1 MADSSSTKQTASTA
15 VTETTSNKGAPTY
28 GGFTGQSLANSLLSI
43 LSQSTQQV
51 GSLEQGRQAAFAEAQ
66 SKQHLSDGIAADA
79 ATAAGIQAA
88 RKAQLNYQQ
97 NSALE
102 SYQRELGMDPSD
114 PQNILSQSLAQKE
127 ALRPQYEATRAE
139 YDKAAG
145 TDLLSN
151 PLGFIM
157 AQLKLPS
164 LAAKTNALSDAMGR
178 ADVRMQVA
186 NEQLDTRRRTLI
198 ANSAD
203 QIREFEL
210 KQADIDAKIADSKLR
225 AAEAA
230 TASRRAGELMQQ
242 IQVVNTVSDNQRQT
256 IGQLASLREQ
266 EENRV
271 ERRQRM
277 ALVEEQRRQMLDEK
291 KAKADQDARLDARL
305 AAVSQKLGMP
315 EPMTV
320 QRLRSLASDR
330 EKNAWLNAALN
341 GQMGETL
348 YESLLFYG
356 DKASRAGLAQ
366 GGNASS
372 YDAYTKLRTTGLAH
386 QAEAERE
393 AMKTGKKL
401 KPEEARAQGF
411 NIYADRLLN
420 SAEGVKSPED
430 LSSRKW
436 DSEYNPYRA
445 PALAVADLAQSDPR
459 FVSLKNNEVAK
470 AISSFAATAGIQ
482 GQLSSEQE
490 QVVLKSIYEQA
501 RSRKILPAKAAADI
515 AAFYRTAADFQYQQ
529 TQYDL
534 FGLPKQKAYLYSLE
548 IGGERKKV
556 DLFNPAELERALQ
569 RSIAGEFSTYLGST
583 GQAAL
588 PGSVF
593 DTSTSIRLPAEAGL
607 NKLKS
612 NGPLLDEPLINK
624 LLPPKK

>member
-66 SKQHLSDGIAADA
+66 SKQQLSDGIAAGA

-291 KAKADQDARLDARL
+291 KAKADQDARLDFLL
-305 AAVSQKLGMP
+305 AAVSQKLDML

-320 QRLRSLASDR
+320 QRLRSLSDR
-330 EKNAWLNAALN
+330 ERNAWLNAALT

-356 DKASRAGLAQ
+356 DKANRAGLAQ
-366 GGNASS
+366 GGNAAS

-386 QAEAERE
+386 QAEAERD

-459 FVSLKNNEVAK
+459 FASLKNNEVAK

-534 FGLPKQKAYLYSLE
+534 FGLPKQQAYLYSLE
-548 IGGERKKV
+548 IGGDRKKV

-569 RSIAGEFSTYLGST
+569 RAI
-583 GQAAL
+583 
-588 PGSVF
+588 
-593 DTSTSIRLPAEAGL
+593 TSD
-607 NKLKS
+607 K
-612 NGPLLDEPLINK
+612 EPLGYSPIGGFR
-624 LLPPKK
+624 

>member
-66 SKQHLSDGIAADA
+66 SKQQLSDGIAAGA

-291 KAKADQDARLDARL
+291 KAKAEDIARFNAGL
-305 AAVSQKLGMP
+305 AVVSQKLGMP
-315 EPMTV
+315 APVTYAEWIKLPEDEK
-320 QRLRSLASDR
+320 RL
-330 EKNAWLNAALN
+330 WHTAAKR
-341 GQMGETL
+341 GQFGDTL
-348 YESLLFYG
+348 YDSILFYNN
-356 DKASRAGLAQ
+356 KASRTGIAQ
-366 GGNASS
+366 SGNAAS
-372 YDAYTKLRTTGLAH
+372 YDAFIKLRTTGLAH

-393 AMKTGKKL
+393 ALKTGKRL

-420 SAEGVKSPED
+420 SAEGVKATED
-430 LSSRKW
+430 LASRKW

-445 PALAVADLAQSDPR
+445 PSLALADLAQADPR
-459 FVSLKNNEVAK
+459 FANLKNNEVAK
-470 AISSFAATAGIQ
+470 AIRSYAATAGIQ

-515 AAFYRTAADFQYQQ
+515 AAFYRTAAEFQYQQ

-534 FGLPKQKAYLYSLE
+534 FGLPKQQAYLYSLE

-569 RSIAGEFSTYLGST
+569 RAIIA
-583 GQAAL
+583 
-588 PGSVF
+588 
-593 DTSTSIRLPAEAGL
+593 D
-607 NKLKS
+607 K
-612 NGPLLDEPLINK
+612 EPLGYSPIGGFR
-624 LLPPKK
+624 

>member
-66 SKQHLSDGIAADA
+66 SKQQLSDGIAAGA

-291 KAKADQDARLDARL
+291 KAKADQDARLDFLL
-305 AAVSQKLGMP
+305 AAVSQKLDML

-320 QRLRSLASDR
+320 QRLRSLSDR
-330 EKNAWLNAALN
+330 ERNAWLNAALT

-356 DKASRAGLAQ
+356 DKANRAGLAQ
-366 GGNASS
+366 GGNAAS

-386 QAEAERE
+386 QAEAERD

-534 FGLPKQKAYLYSLE
+534 FGLPKQQAYLYSLE

-569 RSIAGEFSTYLGST
+569 RAI
-583 GQAAL
+583 
-588 PGSVF
+588 
-593 DTSTSIRLPAEAGL
+593 TSD
-607 NKLKS
+607 K
-612 NGPLLDEPLINK
+612 EPLGYSPIGGFR
-624 LLPPKK
+624 

>member
-66 SKQHLSDGIAADA
+66 SKQQLSDGIAAGA

-291 KAKADQDARLDARL
+291 KAKADQDARLDFLL
-305 AAVSQKLGMP
+305 AAVSQKLDML

-320 QRLRSLASDR
+320 QRLRSLSDR
-330 EKNAWLNAALN
+330 ERNAWLNAALT

-356 DKASRAGLAQ
+356 DKASRAGAAQ
-366 GGNASS
+366 GGNAAS
-372 YDAYTKLRTTGLAH
+372 YDAYTKLRTTGLAY
-386 QAEAERE
+386 QAEAERD

-534 FGLPKQKAYLYSLE
+534 FGLPKQQAYLYSLE
-548 IGGERKKV
+548 IGGDRKKV

-569 RSIAGEFSTYLGST
+569 RAI
-583 GQAAL
+583 
-588 PGSVF
+588 
-593 DTSTSIRLPAEAGL
+593 TSD
-607 NKLKS
+607 K
-612 NGPLLDEPLINK
+612 EPLGYSPIGGFR
-624 LLPPKK
+624 

>member
-1 MADSSSTKQTASTA
+1 MADQNSTKQTASTA
-15 VTETTSNKGAPTY
+15 VSETTSNRAAPTY
-28 GGFTGQSLANSLLSI
+28 GGFSGQSLANSLLGI
-43 LSQSTQQV
+43 LTQQTQQI
-51 GSLEQGRQAAFAEAQ
+51 GNLEQGRQAAFAAAE
-66 SKQHLSDGIAADA
+66 SKQQLSDEIASGA
-79 ATAAGIQAA
+79 AAAVGIQAA
-88 RKAQLNYQQ
+88 KKAQLNYQQ

-102 SYQRELGMDPSD
+102 AYQRELGLDPAD
-114 PQNILSQSLAQKE
+114 AQNILSQSLAQKE

-139 YDKAAG
+139 YDKAAS

-164 LAAKTNALSDAMGR
+164 LAARTNALSDAMGR

-210 KQADIDAKIADSKLR
+210 AQADIDAKIADSKLK

-242 IQVVNTVSDNQRQT
+242 IQVVNLVGDNQRQT

-277 ALVEEQRRQMLDEK
+277 ALVEEQRKQLLDEK

-305 AAVSQKLGMP
+305 AAVSQKLGML

-356 DKASRAGLAQ
+356 DKASRAGIAQ
-366 GGNASS
+366 SGNAAS
-372 YDAYTKLRTTGLAH
+372 YDAYVKLRTTGLAH

-420 SAEGVKSPED
+420 SAEGVKATED
-430 LSSRKW
+430 LASRKW

-445 PALAVADLAQSDPR
+445 PSLALADLAQADPR
-459 FVSLKNNEVAK
+459 FASLKNNEVAK
-470 AISSFAATAGIQ
+470 AISSYAASAGIQ

-515 AAFYRTAADFQYQQ
+515 AAFYRTAAEFQYQQ

-556 DLFNPAELERALQ
+556 DLFNPAEVERALQ
-569 RSIAGEFSTYLGST
+569 RAITA
-583 GQAAL
+583 
-588 PGSVF
+588 
-593 DTSTSIRLPAEAGL
+593 D
-607 NKLKS
+607 K
-612 NGPLLDEPLINK
+612 EPLGYSPIGGFR
-624 LLPPKK
+624 

>member
-1 MADSSSTKQTASTA
+1 MADQNSTKQTASTA
-15 VTETTSNKGAPTY
+15 VSETTSNRAAPTY
-28 GGFTGQSLANSLLSI
+28 GGFSGQSLANSLLGI
-43 LSQSTQQV
+43 LTQQTQQI
-51 GSLEQGRQAAFAEAQ
+51 GNLEQGRQAAFAAAE
-66 SKQHLSDGIAADA
+66 SKQQLSDEIASGA
-79 ATAAGIQAA
+79 AAAVGIQAA
-88 RKAQLNYQQ
+88 KKAQLNYQQ

-102 SYQRELGMDPSD
+102 AYQRELGLDPAD
-114 PQNILSQSLAQKE
+114 AQNILSQSLAQKE

-139 YDKAAG
+139 YDKAAS

-164 LAAKTNALSDAMGR
+164 LAARTNALSDAMGR

-210 KQADIDAKIADSKLR
+210 AQADIDAKIADSKLK

-242 IQVVNTVSDNQRQT
+242 IQVVNLVGDNQRQT

-277 ALVEEQRRQMLDEK
+277 ALVEEQRKQLLDEK

-305 AAVSQKLGMP
+305 AAVSQKLGML

-356 DKASRAGLAQ
+356 DKASRSGIAQ
-366 GGNASS
+366 SGNAAS
-372 YDAYTKLRTTGLAH
+372 YDAYVKLRTTGLAH
-386 QAEAERE
+386 QAEADRE
-393 AMKTGKKL
+393 AQPPLLLRG
-401 KPEEARAQGF
+401 PDAGDQEAPPG
-411 NIYADRLLN
+411 
-420 SAEGVKSPED
+420 
-430 LSSRKW
+430 
-436 DSEYNPYRA
+436 A
-445 PALAVADLAQSDPR
+445 PRDH
-459 FVSLKNNEVAK
+459 
-470 AISSFAATAGIQ
+470 AGIQ
-482 GQLSSEQE
+482 
-490 QVVLKSIYEQA
+490 A
-501 RSRKILPAKAAADI
+501 RR
-515 AAFYRTAADFQYQQ
+515 
-529 TQYDL
+529 
-534 FGLPKQKAYLYSLE
+534 
-548 IGGERKKV
+548 GGGPGRP
-556 DLFNPAELERALQ
+556 DRA
-569 RSIAGEFSTYLGST
+569 R
-583 GQAAL
+583 
-588 PGSVF
+588 
-593 DTSTSIRLPAEAGL
+593 AEAC
-607 NKLKS
+607 S
-612 NGPLLDEPLINK
+612 AC
-624 LLPPKK
+624 PPG

>member
-1 MADSSSTKQTASTA
+1 MADQNSTKQTASTA
-15 VTETTSNKGAPTY
+15 VSETTSNRAAPTY
-28 GGFTGQSLANSLLSI
+28 GGFSGQSLANSLLGI
-43 LSQSTQQV
+43 LTQQTQQI
-51 GSLEQGRQAAFAEAQ
+51 GNLEHGRQAAFAAAE
-66 SKQHLSDGIAADA
+66 SKQQLSDEIASGA
-79 ATAAGIQAA
+79 AAAVGIQAA
-88 RKAQLNYQQ
+88 KKAQLNYQQ

-102 SYQRELGMDPSD
+102 AYQRELGLDPAD
-114 PQNILSQSLAQKE
+114 TQNILSQSLAQKE

-139 YDKAAG
+139 YDKAAS

-151 PLGFIM
+151 PIGFIM

-164 LAAKTNALSDAMGR
+164 LAARTNALSDAMGR

-210 KQADIDAKIADSKLR
+210 AQADIDAKIADSKLK

-242 IQVVNTVSDNQRQT
+242 IQVVNLIGDNQRQT

-277 ALVEEQRRQMLDEK
+277 ALVEEQRKQLLDEK

-305 AAVSQKLGMP
+305 AAVSQKLGML

-356 DKASRAGLAQ
+356 DKASRAGVAQ
-366 GGNASS
+366 SGNAAS
-372 YDAYTKLRTTGLAH
+372 YDAYVKLRTTGLAH

-411 NIYADRLLN
+411 NIYADKMLN
-420 SAEGVKSPED
+420 AAEGVKAVDD
-430 LSSRKW
+430 LSSRRW
-436 DSEYNPYRA
+436 DTEYIVYRA
-445 PALAVADLAQSDPR
+445 PALAVADLAQADPR
-459 FVSLKNNEVAK
+459 FASLKNNEVAK
-470 AISSFAATAGIQ
+470 AISSYAASAGIQ

-515 AAFYRTAADFQYQQ
+515 AAFYRTAAEFQYQQ

-556 DLFNPAELERALQ
+556 DLFNPAEVERALQ
-569 RSIAGEFSTYLGST
+569 RAITA
-583 GQAAL
+583 
-588 PGSVF
+588 
-593 DTSTSIRLPAEAGL
+593 D
-607 NKLKS
+607 K
-612 NGPLLDEPLINK
+612 EPLGYSPIGGFR
-624 LLPPKK
+624 

>member
-1 MADSSSTKQTASTA
+1 MADSTSTKQTDSTS

-28 GGFTGQSLANSLLSI
+28 GGFTGQSLASSLLGI
-43 LSQSTQQV
+43 LSQSTQQI

-66 SKQHLSDGIAADA
+66 SKQQLSDGVAAGA
-79 ATAAGIQAA
+79 AASAGIQAA

-102 SYQRELGMDPSD
+102 SYQRELGMDPAD

-139 YDKAAG
+139 YDKAAS

-164 LAAKTNALSDAMGR
+164 LAAKTNALSAAMGR
-178 ADVRMQVA
+178 ADMRMQVA
-186 NEQLDTRRRTLI
+186 NEHLDTRRRTLI
-198 ANSAD
+198 ANNAD

-210 KQADIDAKIADSKLR
+210 KQADIDAKIAESKLR

-242 IQVVNTVSDNQRQT
+242 IQVVNMVGDNQRQT

-271 ERRQRM
+271 ERRQRI
-277 ALVEEQRRQMLDEK
+277 ALVEEQRRQILDQ
-291 KAKADQDARLDARL
+291 KAASAEQDARMDASL
-305 AAVSQKLGMP
+305 AAISAKLGLQ
-315 EPMTV
+315 ERMTV
-320 QRLRSLASDR
+320 QRLRTLADGPER
-330 EKNAWLNAALN
+330 KAWLTAALT
-341 GQMGETL
+341 GQMGENL

-356 DKASRAGLAQ
+356 DKASRNGVSQ
-366 GGNASS
+366 SGNAAS
-372 YDAYTKLRTTGLAH
+372 YDAYMKLRTAGLAH

-393 AMKTGKKL
+393 AGKTGKKI

-420 SAEGVKSPED
+420 STEGIKSTED

-445 PALAVADLAQSDPR
+445 PALQVADLSQSDPR
-459 FVSLKNNEVAK
+459 FAALKDNEVTK
-470 AISSFAATAGIQ
+470 AIRSISSATGAR
-482 GQLSSEQE
+482 GQLSAEQE
-490 QVVLKSIYEQA
+490 QAALQSIYEQVRA
-501 RSRKILPAKAAADI
+501 RKLLPAKAAADV
-515 AAFYRTAADFQYQQ
+515 AAFYRTAAEYNYAQ

-534 FGLPKQKAYLYSLE
+534 FGLPKQRAYLYSVEL
-548 IGGERKKV
+548 GGDRKKV
-556 DLFNPAELERALQ
+556 DLFSPAEVERAIQ
-569 RSIAGEFSTYLGST
+569 RAVSRDIRNSPSLFSDPAGT
-583 GQAAL
+583 
-588 PGSVF
+588 
-593 DTSTSIRLPAEAGL
+593 
-607 NKLKS
+607 
-612 NGPLLDEPLINK
+612 
-624 LLPPKK
+624 LPPMMR